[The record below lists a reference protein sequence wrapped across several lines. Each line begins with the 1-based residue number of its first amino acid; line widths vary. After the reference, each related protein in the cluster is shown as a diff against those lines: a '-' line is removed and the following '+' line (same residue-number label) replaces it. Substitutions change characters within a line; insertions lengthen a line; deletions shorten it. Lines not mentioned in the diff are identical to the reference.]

1 MLLEEGYEIVH
12 ITVPPQFLS
21 IEDANLI
28 GKFGNSAK
36 NGLLITFII
45 PFIFM
50 LFAKVSLDRVW
61 AMYYTLQL
69 MTNFLNYVKL
79 LLPANAVMI
88 LNIID
93 NVVCFRLF
101 KNKDV

>member
-69 MTNFLNYVKL
+69 MTNMLNFVKL
-79 LLPANAVMI
+79 LLPANAVTV
-88 LNIID
+88 LVIID
-93 NVVCFRLF
+93 NVVSFRLF
-101 KNKDV
+101 TNKSV